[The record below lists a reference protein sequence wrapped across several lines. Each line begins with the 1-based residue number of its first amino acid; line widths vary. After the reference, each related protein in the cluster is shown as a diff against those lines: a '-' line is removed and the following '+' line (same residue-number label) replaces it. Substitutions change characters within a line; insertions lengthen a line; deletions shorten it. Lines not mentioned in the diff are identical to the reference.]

1 MVKFDLKDAYLTVPV
16 HPSHQKYLRFEWK
29 GRVFQFNCLAFGLTP
44 APRIFTKILKVVM
57 GFLRR
62 QGIRLIIY
70 LDDILIL
77 NVSKVLAETDF
88 RLVVERLQKL
98 GFQLG

>member
-1 MVKFDLKDAYLTVPV
+1 
-16 HPSHQKYLRFEWK
+16 
-29 GRVFQFNCLAFGLTP
+29 
-44 APRIFTKILKVVM
+44 M

-88 RLVVERLQKL
+88 RLVVELLQKL

>member
-1 MVKFDLKDAYLTVPV
+1 
-16 HPSHQKYLRFEWK
+16 
-29 GRVFQFNCLAFGLTP
+29 
-44 APRIFTKILKVVM
+44 M

-77 NVSKVLAETDF
+77 NVSKVRAETDF
-88 RLVVERLQKL
+88 KLVVELLQKR
-98 GFQLG
+98 GFLLIGISPSRMPLNAWSIWGF